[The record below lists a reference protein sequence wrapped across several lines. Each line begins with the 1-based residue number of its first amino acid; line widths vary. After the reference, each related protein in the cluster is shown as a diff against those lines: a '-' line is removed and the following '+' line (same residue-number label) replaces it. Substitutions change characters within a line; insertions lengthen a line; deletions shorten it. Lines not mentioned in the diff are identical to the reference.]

1 VLNALGMGVSA
12 IGGLPG
18 NSAARRA
25 GRAQQAGL
33 AQGQNFLS
41 DAQAGYT
48 PYTQFG
54 QNALG
59 RLSAVEGGDYSAF
72 ENAPDYQFALDQSMR
87 ANDRSAAARGSLY
100 SGGADADRMQLASGL
115 ASQNLQ
121 NYLGRMMGQAGMGMQ
136 AQGAVS
142 NILGQRAGLAV
153 DAGNAAAGTAMQRGQ
168 NWQNTL
174 GNVWSFGSDWLG
186 GNSLGKQGKGY

>member
-1 VLNALGMGVSA
+1 MGVSVL
-12 IGGLPG
+12 GGLLG

>member
-12 IGGLPG
+12 LGDLLG
-18 NSAARRA
+18 NSSARRA
-25 GRAQQAGL
+25 GRAQQAGFS
-33 AQGQNFLS
+33 QGQSFLS

-142 NILGQRAGLAV
+142 NILGNRANLAV

-174 GNVWSFGSDWLG
+174 GNVWGFGSDWLG
-186 GNSLGKQGKGY
+186 GNSLGKPGKGY